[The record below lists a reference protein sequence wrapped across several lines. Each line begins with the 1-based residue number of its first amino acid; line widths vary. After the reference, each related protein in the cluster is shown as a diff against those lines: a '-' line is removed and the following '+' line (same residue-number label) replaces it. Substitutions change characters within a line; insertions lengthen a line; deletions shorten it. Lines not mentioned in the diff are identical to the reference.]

1 MSAAPGTEIYP
12 LGPLSPAASAETIGF
27 KAHNLARMARLGLPV
42 PEGFVLGT
50 ALCDAYLAETAQAT
64 ERLRPALD
72 AALRELE
79 RSSGLRFG
87 DARRPLLVSVRSGA
101 AVSMPG
107 MMDTL
112 LDVGLTQTT
121 LRGLLRVTGNPRL
134 AWDSYRRLI
143 QSFAETVHGAEA
155 APFNEATE
163 DEVAD
168 QGLAHAR
175 ELDFRSH
182 AALAKRFLAIF
193 EERTGERFPEDP
205 RAQLD
210 AAVAA
215 VFRSWRSARARA
227 YRRLHGLDE
236 QPGTAV
242 TVQRMV
248 FGNAGGTSG
257 AGVAFTRDPS
267 TGENRLYV
275 DFLFNSQGEDVV
287 SGRHRAGDA
296 ERLAQVLPEVWRQL
310 GAARH
315 ALERE
320 FGDAQEFEFT
330 VQDGRL
336 YLLQTRTGKRTPWAA
351 LRIAVE
357 QVQEGLLE
365 PRTALERLDGL
376 DLASISCT
384 RLAGSRGDGILATAT
399 SASAGIAS
407 GPIALDT
414 LTAQRFAAA
423 GRRAILVREDTS
435 TEDIDGI
442 AVASGLLSA
451 RGSRTAHAA
460 VIARQMGKILL
471 VGCSE
476 LDIDSAARAVRIGAR
491 RFAEG
496 EAITLDANDGRVL
509 EGEARTTVERPEAWL
524 AEVARWRAK
533 AGSVDHAIGAH

>member
-1 MSAAPGTEIYP
+1 MSASPESEIYR
-12 LGPLSPAASAETIGF
+12 LDSLAPAASAEAIGF

-50 ALCDAYLAETAQAT
+50 GLCSAWLKDTANAADGLHP
-64 ERLRPALD
+64 RLD

-79 RSSGLRFG
+79 RASGLRFG

-101 AVSMPG
+101 PVSMPG

-112 LDVGLTQTT
+112 LDVGLNQTT
-121 LRGLLRVTGNPRL
+121 LRGLLRLTGNPRL

-143 QSFAETVHGAEA
+143 QSFAETVHGADATPFDEA
-155 APFNEATE
+155 IADAVAT
-163 DEVAD
+163 A
-168 QGLAHAR
+168 GLAHAR
-175 ELDFRSH
+175 ELDFRAL
-182 AALAKRFLAIF
+182 AALARTFLAIF
-193 EERTGERFPEDP
+193 EETTGERFPEDP

-210 AAVAA
+210 AAIAA
-215 VFRSWRSARARA
+215 VFRSWESDRAQA
-227 YRRLHGLDE
+227 YRRLHGID
-236 QPGTAV
+236 PRIGTAV

-287 SGRHRAGDA
+287 SGRHCAGDA
-296 ERLAQVLPEVWRQL
+296 ERLALVLPEIWRAL

-336 YLLQTRTGKRTPWAA
+336 YMLQTRTGKRTPWAA

-365 PRTALERLDGL
+365 PRAALGQLGGL
-376 DLASISCT
+376 DLASISRT
-384 RLAGSRGDGILATAT
+384 RLVGASANGALARAMP
-399 SASAGIAS
+399 ASAGVAS

-414 LTAQRFAAA
+414 AAAQRFAAQGKA
-423 GRRAILVREDTS
+423 PILVREDTS

-442 AVASGLLSA
+442 VAAGGLLSA

-460 VIARQMGKILL
+460 VVARQLGKVLL
-471 VGCSE
+471 VACADM
-476 LDIDSAARAVRIGAR
+476 DIDSAARAVRIGAR
-491 RFAEG
+491 RLAEG

-509 EGEARTTVERPEAWL
+509 EGEARTAVERPEAWL
-524 AEVARWRAK
+524 AEVARWRK
-533 AGSVDHAIGAH
+533 LGSESLL